1 MFLNSTTNKLKYV
14 PDCFSFAF
22 LKNISDLHYF
32 GQSKSLQEYIIF
44 VFYTKFSI
52 NDMLV
57 LNHL

>member
-32 GQSKSLQEYIIF
+32 GQSKSL
-44 VFYTKFSI
+44 
-52 NDMLV
+52 
-57 LNHL
+57 